1 MSLAALFLAA
11 NITGL
16 WLAVLLTVL
25 QFTIQMVVVRNYAF
39 AAIFIT
45 AAALTIS
52 GGGRPVPNL
61 EHLLWVRGTD
71 TIMGCV
77 IGLAAYRLIAMGRV
91 RPTVPQQIVNALTAV
106 DAVLACVAAGAVT
119 SKQARA
125 ARHELQHRAFS
136 LLQSYQ
142 QDAEVVSSH
151 RDTAEERWPSVIAT
165 ERLAYRVLAMCW
177 SLEAAGDEAPR
188 VAKTLLD
195 DTGSIAAK
203 HALSAIIAA
212 VRDGTKAELPAGLP
226 SSLAGDLNYLALSL
240 VGQVQ
245 EGQG

>member
-1 MSLAALFLAA
+1 VFLVS

-16 WLAVLLTVL
+16 WLAALLTVL

-52 GGGRPVPNL
+52 GGGHPVPDL

-71 TIMGCV
+71 TIMGCA

-91 RPTVPQQIVNALTAV
+91 RPSVPQQIVNTLTAV
-106 DAVLACVAAGAVT
+106 DAVLVFVETGAVT
-119 SKQARA
+119 TKQARA
-125 ARHELQHRAFS
+125 ARHELQHRAFT

-142 QDAEVVSSH
+142 QDAEIVSSH

-177 SLEAAGDEAPR
+177 SLEAAGDEAPK

-195 DTGSIAAK
+195 DSGSMAAK
-203 HALSAIIAA
+203 HAISAIIAA
-212 VRDGTKAELPAGLP
+212 VWDGTKAVLPDGLP
-226 SSLAGDLNYLALSL
+226 SSLAADLDYLALSL
-240 VGQVQ
+240 VSQGR
-245 EGQG
+245 EGEV